1 MGARG
6 GRNTG
11 DRGSTRDR
19 ARHEPECDE
28 GLARAASHAD
38 GVYAA
43 VVRALYLAP
52 VGLILLAVLWF
63 FRSEDSGGTTS
74 SSGAVVL
81 GDAGLAPDAATP
93 SPLAVEVAPRAE
105 PHVRRRAQS
114 EVAELRTAIEA
125 ARAARV
131 REATAELA
139 SGSSDTPGTTASPT
153 TVQVPP
159 EEDAERLG
167 RLDPQ
172 YIRDAIRDLQPLLRE
187 CYELALEDARSS
199 GRETLEG
206 RLVTR
211 FVIGGEPDVG
221 GVIEESSVMDE
232 SDLRHPL
239 LEECF
244 TETLFTV
251 ELPAPEEGG
260 RVTVHYPF
268 VFRAAEEE

>member
-1 MGARG
+1 
-6 GRNTG
+6 
-11 DRGSTRDR
+11 
-19 ARHEPECDE
+19 
-28 GLARAASHAD
+28 
-38 GVYAA
+38 VYAA

-52 VGLILLAVLWF
+52 VGVILLAVLWF
-63 FRSEDSGGTTS
+63 FRSDDADDAPS

-81 GDAGLAPDAATP
+81 GDAGLPLDGAASPDPLGAPPEA
-93 SPLAVEVAPRAE
+93 SRES
-105 PHVRRRAQS
+105 HVRRRAQS
-114 EVAELRTAIEA
+114 EVTELRAAIEA
-125 ARAARV
+125 ARATRV

-139 SGSSDTPGTTASPT
+139 GGGVAPNGTSPSPST
-153 TVQVPP
+153 GAVQVPP
-159 EEDAERLG
+159 DEDAERLG

-268 VFRAAEEE
+268 VFRSADEPSE

>member
-1 MGARG
+1 M
-6 GRNTG
+6 
-11 DRGSTRDR
+11 
-19 ARHEPECDE
+19 
-28 GLARAASHAD
+28 
-38 GVYAA
+38 
-43 VVRALYLAP
+43 LYVAP
-52 VGLILLAVLWF
+52 VGLILLVVLWF
-63 FRSEDSGGTTS
+63 FRSEDAGDERTS
-74 SSGAVVL
+74 SEGAVVL
-81 GDAGLAPDAATP
+81 GDAGLPPDATMP
-93 SPLAVEVAPRAE
+93 SPLAAGDTPRAE
-105 PHVRRRAQS
+105 PHVRRRAES
-114 EVAELRTAIEA
+114 EVAELRAAIEA
-125 ARAARV
+125 ARVARV
-131 REATAELA
+131 REAAAELA
-139 SGSSDTPGTTASPT
+139 GGATPPGTTATST

-232 SDLRHPL
+232 SDLRQPL

-268 VFRAAEEE
+268 VFREAEEP

>member
-1 MGARG
+1 M
-6 GRNTG
+6 
-11 DRGSTRDR
+11 
-19 ARHEPECDE
+19 
-28 GLARAASHAD
+28 
-38 GVYAA
+38 YAA
-43 VVRALYLAP
+43 CVRALYVAP
-52 VGLILLAVLWF
+52 VGLILLVVLWF
-63 FRSEDSGGTTS
+63 FRSEDPDEATSTS
-74 SSGAVVL
+74 SSSGLVAL
-81 GDAGLAPDAATP
+81 GDAGLPPDAAMPTP
-93 SPLAVEVAPRAE
+93 LVAEASHRAE
-105 PHVRRRAQS
+105 AQVRRRAQS
-114 EVAELRTAIEA
+114 EVAELRAAIEA
-125 ARAARV
+125 ARATRV

-139 SGSSDTPGTTASPT
+139 GGAPNGTSPAT
-153 TVQVPP
+153 GAVQVPP

>member
-1 MGARG
+1 VNGDASVDGALCTMR
-6 GRNTG
+6 RLRLPREAT
-11 DRGSTRDR
+11 
-19 ARHEPECDE
+19 
-28 GLARAASHAD
+28 
-38 GVYAA
+38 VYAA
-43 VVRALYLAP
+43 GVRALYVAP
-52 VGLILLAVLWF
+52 VGLILLVVLWF
-63 FRSEDSGGTTS
+63 FRSEDSSEATTSSS
-74 SSGAVVL
+74 SSGAVML
-81 GDAGLAPDAATP
+81 GDAGLPLDAAMP
-93 SPLAVEVAPRAE
+93 APLAPIE

-114 EVAELRTAIEA
+114 EVAELRAAIEA
-125 ARAARV
+125 ARATRV
-131 REATAELA
+131 REATEELA
-139 SGSSDTPGTTASPT
+139 GGGAPNGTSPSTSPT
-153 TVQVPP
+153 TGTVQVPP

-268 VFRAAEEE
+268 VFRAAEESSE

>member
-1 MGARG
+1 M
-6 GRNTG
+6 
-11 DRGSTRDR
+11 
-19 ARHEPECDE
+19 
-28 GLARAASHAD
+28 
-38 GVYAA
+38 YAA
-43 VVRALYLAP
+43 VVRGLYLAP
-52 VGLILLAVLWF
+52 VGVILLAVLWF
-63 FRSEDSGGTTS
+63 FRSDDAEDAPS

-81 GDAGLAPDAATP
+81 GDAGLPLDGAAAPD
-93 SPLAVEVAPRAE
+93 PLGAPPQVARE
-105 PHVRRRAQS
+105 PHVRRRAQT
-114 EVAELRTAIEA
+114 EVAELRAAIEA
-125 ARAARV
+125 ARATRV

-139 SGSSDTPGTTASPT
+139 GGGVAPSGTAAPT
-153 TVQVPP
+153 GTVQIPP

-268 VFRAAEEE
+268 VFRAAEEPSE

>member
-1 MGARG
+1 MRRLRLPREA
-6 GRNTG
+6 T
-11 DRGSTRDR
+11 
-19 ARHEPECDE
+19 
-28 GLARAASHAD
+28 
-38 GVYAA
+38 VYAA

-63 FRSEDSGGTTS
+63 FRSEDAGDEPS
-74 SSGAVVL
+74 SAGAVVL
-81 GDAGLAPDAATP
+81 GDAGLPPDAAMP
-93 SPLAVEVAPRAE
+93 SPLAAADAPRAE
-105 PHVRRRAQS
+105 PQVRRRAQS
-114 EVAELRTAIEA
+114 EVAELRAAIEA

-131 REATAELA
+131 HEATGELA
-139 SGSSDTPGTTASPT
+139 GGGAPGTTAVQGT

-159 EEDAERLG
+159 DEDAERLG

-221 GVIEESSVMDE
+221 GVIEESSVMDD

-268 VFRAAEEE
+268 VFRAAEE

>member
-1 MGARG
+1 M
-6 GRNTG
+6 
-11 DRGSTRDR
+11 
-19 ARHEPECDE
+19 
-28 GLARAASHAD
+28 
-38 GVYAA
+38 YAA

-52 VGLILLAVLWF
+52 VGVILLAVLWF
-63 FRSEDSGGTTS
+63 FRSDDADDAS
-74 SSGAVVL
+74 SPSGAVAL
-81 GDAGLAPDAATP
+81 GDAGLPHDAAIP
-93 SPLAVEVAPRAE
+93 GPLGADPESSSGRE

-114 EVAELRTAIEA
+114 EVAELRAAIEA

-131 REATAELA
+131 REAVAELA
-139 SGSSDTPGTTASPT
+139 AGAPTPSGAGETAAGT
-153 TVQVPP
+153 VHVPP
-159 EEDAERLG
+159 EQDTERLG

-268 VFRAAEEE
+268 VFREAEDE